1 MKLRTTLL
9 GARKSVAKLQGLMR
23 GRLQRKRFTPDVHVY
38 RQQLAEAEAQRAAA
52 AETQRRLEE
61 DRLHR
66 SLVRDDPIMARYGLY
81 DPATEHV
88 KGAMPPDA
96 LALYLASSA
105 GGKRLGATKRRRLP
119 KEPPSP
125 GLAGLEPKA
134 GLAQAAA
141 EAALAAADPRNK

>member
-1 MKLRTTLL
+1 MYTANSWLR
-9 GARKSVAKLQGLMR
+9 
-23 GRLQRKRFTPDVHVY
+23 
-38 RQQLAEAEAQRAAA
+38 
-52 AETQRRLEE
+52 RRL
-61 DRLHR
+61 RGLLRRRR
-66 SLVRDDPIMARYGLY
+66 SGAWKRIDCMARYGLY

>member
-66 SLVRDDPIMARYGLY
+66 SLVRGRVVL
-81 DPATEHV
+81 
-88 KGAMPPDA
+88 
-96 LALYLASSA
+96 LQS
-105 GGKRLGATKRRRLP
+105 
-119 KEPPSP
+119 
-125 GLAGLEPKA
+125 
-134 GLAQAAA
+134 AA
-141 EAALAAADPRNK
+141 EQRGRITH